1 MRVRQPCSE
10 AEAQVV
16 RSCQHWDLFGPILGS
31 ILHLNLTD
39 DAERVFFCLYLEMYA
54 LIGQSSRAVGCVEG

>member
-10 AEAQVV
+10 AEAQAV

-39 DAERVFFCLYLEMYA
+39 DAERVSFACTLRCMLSSVSRHA
-54 LIGQSSRAVGCVEG
+54 LLGA